1 MGRLTIYRDNHADTT
16 VISNYFIDTYMK
28 DANDAQ
34 IKIYLYLLRMMGAN
48 LPTSISDMAD
58 KFNHTEKDILRSLKY
73 WEKQKLLS
81 LDYDENNAL
90 TGIHLLDCNQDTTPA
105 RQPADIVALA
115 PVVSITPKK
124 PSYKKPSYSLDQ
136 LSSFSKQ
143 ENAQELMFVAESYLG
158 RQITSS
164 DMRSLYFFVDE
175 LHFSNDLIDFLLGYC
190 IDRNKKDF
198 KYMEAVAIN
207 WAENN
212 ITTPK
217 QAARFASKYDKSVY
231 AIMNDLGRTNFPT
244 ETEFAFI
251 NRWMKEYG
259 FETDIIKEACRRT
272 VLATDSHRFEY
283 ADKIL
288 SSWKDAG
295 IKRLTDIKEADSD
308 FQKRRASATKN
319 NNKFNQFTQ
328 NTYDYTALE
337 KEILSN

>member
-90 TGIHLLDCNQDTTPA
+90 TGIHLLDCNQDVTPA

-115 PVVSITPKK
+115 PVVNITPKK

-136 LSSFSKQ
+136 LSSFSEQ

-158 RQITSS
+158 RQITPS

-259 FETDIIKEACRRT
+259 FEADIIKEACRRT

-295 IKRLTDIKEADSD
+295 IKRLSDIKEADSD
-308 FQKRRASATKN
+308 FQKRRSSTAKN
-319 NNKFNQFTQ
+319 TNKFNQFTQ